1 MLETIT
7 SVLITLNQ
15 ILDAGNTITAF
26 SLLLYTLTFN
36 IRERVAQSLA
46 LMLLCVTIVYFGD
59 VLTSTATSNAEMQ
72 IWLRFQWVGIAF
84 IPATLLQLS
93 DALLAATGRPSRGR
107 RRLVIWISYMIGSL
121 ALLSVGRRQ
130 DIAVGLQQV
139 DSIVYLTPGP
149 WFPIFTLF
157 LLVIVGF
164 AGVNLWRSYRR
175 CLTRTSRRRMRYLMF
190 GSLGPLFGSFPFM
203 MVSQSAF
210 AEHTWIIWVAI
221 TLINMAVA
229 IQMVM
234 VSYSVSYFGVSYP
247 DRVVKS
253 RLSQWLLR
261 GPIVV
266 STVLAVTVIVN
277 RIGVLIGYENSRAV
291 PFAMVAVLLLL
302 QYVITIVRPKIERW
316 FFYGRDRGDVT
327 RLQLLEDHLLT
338 TGDLRQFLE
347 SILNAGCDVLGV
359 GSAFVAVV
367 GPEGLE
373 LEVAVGP
380 ENPFRGTD
388 EPSPLLMTQNER
400 QHFEHLGAVF
410 LWDVYWLIPI
420 HFMRSDDVIGL
431 VGFQARSVKPDFSH
445 EEEISIK
452 ALVDRAAVAL
462 ADRLLQRE
470 VFSVVDRLVP
480 EMEEIQRMR
489 AESSYGSAESLAE
502 PIEDLPSDKDVVELV
517 RDALGHYW
525 GGPRLTR
532 SPLLGLRVVRREVE
546 DHENNPVNALRA
558 ILRRAIEQIRPE
570 GDRRFTAEWMLYNI
584 LEMKFLQGRKVRDVA
599 MRLAMSEADLYRKQ
613 RIAIEE
619 VARGVTQMEREVV
632 ASELGGEVDDSND

>member
-7 SVLITLNQ
+7 PVLITLNQ

-46 LMLLCVTIVYFGD
+46 LMLMCVTIVYFGD

-84 IPATLLQLS
+84 IPATSLQLS
-93 DALLAATGRPSRGR
+93 DALLSATGRPSRGR
-107 RRLVIWISYMIGSL
+107 RRRVIWISYIIGCL
-121 ALLSVGRRQ
+121 ALFSVGQRQ
-130 DIAVGLQQV
+130 DIAVDLGQV

-149 WFPIFTLF
+149 WFPVFTLF
-157 LLVIVGF
+157 LLVIVAF
-164 AGVNLWRSYRR
+164 AGVNLWRSYKR

-190 GSLGPLFGSFPFM
+190 GSLGPLLGSFPFM
-203 MVSQSAF
+203 MVSQSTF
-210 AEHTWIIWVAI
+210 AEHAWLIWVMI
-221 TLINMAVA
+221 SLINMAVA
-229 IQMVM
+229 IQLVM
-234 VSYSVSYFGVSYP
+234 ITYAVSYFGVSYP

-253 RLSQWLLR
+253 RLTQWLLR

-316 FFYGRDRGDVT
+316 FFYGRDRGDVM

-347 SILNAGCDVLGV
+347 SILSAGCDVLGV

-373 LEVAVGP
+373 LEVSVGP

-400 QHFEHLGAVF
+400 QQFKHLGAVF

-420 HFMRSDDVIGL
+420 HLLRSDDVIGL
-431 VGFQARSVKPDFSH
+431 VGFQARNVKPDFSFD
-445 EEEISIK
+445 EEVSIK

-470 VFSVVDRLVP
+470 VFRVVDRLVP
-480 EMEEIQRMR
+480 EMEEIQRLR
-489 AESSYGSAESLAE
+489 AESSYGRPESLAE
-502 PIEDLPSDKDVVELV
+502 PIEDLPSDMDVAELV

-546 DHENNPVNALRA
+546 DHDNNAVNALRA

-584 LEMKFLQGRKVRDVA
+584 LELKFLQGRKVRDVA

-619 VARGVTQMEREVV
+619 VARGITQMERELV
-632 ASELGGEVDDSND
+632 ASELGGEVDDSNE

>member
-7 SVLITLNQ
+7 SVLIPLNQ

-36 IRERVAQSLA
+36 IRQRVAQSLA
-46 LMLLCVTIVYFGD
+46 LMLICVTVVYFGD
-59 VLTSTATSNAEMQ
+59 VLTSTATSEAEMQ

-107 RRLVIWISYMIGSL
+107 RRRVIWISYMIGCL

-130 DIAVGLQQV
+130 DIAVGIQQV

-149 WFPIFTLF
+149 WFPVFALF

-164 AGVNLWRSYRR
+164 AGVNLWRSYKR

-190 GSLGPLFGSFPFM
+190 GSLGPLLGSFPFM
-203 MVSQSAF
+203 MVSQSAL
-210 AEHTWIIWVAI
+210 AEHSWIIWVAI
-221 TLINMAVA
+221 TVINMAVA
-229 IQMVM
+229 IQLVM
-234 VSYSVSYFGVSYP
+234 ITYSVSYFGVSYP

-291 PFAMVAVLLLL
+291 PFAMVAILLLL

-316 FFYGRDRGDVT
+316 FFYGQDRGDVT

-400 QHFEHLGAVF
+400 FRFEHLGAVF

-420 HFMRSDDVIGL
+420 HLLRSDDVIGL

-445 EEEISIK
+445 DEEVSIK

-546 DHENNPVNALRA
+546 DHDNNPVNALRA

-599 MRLAMSEADLYRKQ
+599 LRLAMSEADLYRKQ

-619 VARGVTQMEREVV
+619 VARGITQMERDVV
-632 ASELGGEVDDSND
+632 ASELGGEVNDSND